1 MKMWKT
7 GTLSLVWV
15 IAACNG
21 QGGAD
26 DEAIT
31 LRVGALGGTA
41 RFNFVKTADWG
52 AGYNARVDI
61 TNIGSTQNPGL
72 VDRLRHARRTCRPTS
87 RTFPCAALR
96 VTNNC

>member
-7 GTLSLVWV
+7 GMLSLVCV
-15 IAACNG
+15 FAACNG

-41 RFNFVKTADWG
+41 RFNFVKTA
-52 AGYNARVDI
+52 N
-61 TNIGSTQNPGL
+61 
-72 VDRLRHARRTCRPTS
+72 
-87 RTFPCAALR
+87 
-96 VTNNC
+96 